1 MLESATATCHSFALL
16 ATLHAGFFFMSQTP
30 DSARAL
36 QRRKRQAEALKANL
50 KRRKEAAAAEKPDDP
65 AQASHENSDG

>member
-1 MLESATATCHSFALL
+1 
-16 ATLHAGFFFMSQTP
+16 MSQTP

-50 KRRKEAAAAEKPDDP
+50 KRRKEAAAAEKPEDP